1 MKKAR
6 LVDDDASK
14 TDREL
19 LESAVKKAVV
29 FGAGNI
35 GRGFIG
41 QTFSLSGYEVV
52 FVDVFPS
59 IVDALNKAG
68 EYPVQV
74 VSDQAVETLLVGP
87 VSALL
92 SGKTAEVADAI
103 ASADLMATA
112 VGVKAL
118 PAIAPVLAAGF
129 LKRWRH
135 GNLQPLD
142 ILVCE
147 NMLDADRYLRGLV
160 RQNLPAADQ
169 EQLESSIGFVETSI
183 GRMVPVMPEVL
194 RQQQPLLVQVEPY
207 HELPV
212 DAAGFR
218 GLIPDLIAI
227 QPFTPF
233 DFYIKRKLYVH
244 NLGHAVTAYLGW
256 LKQYETIAE
265 AVQDETIQSLTRQAM
280 LESASALSAA
290 YQVPIADLTAHV
302 DDLIARFANRRLGD
316 TVLRV
321 GRDPL
326 RKLGIDDRLA
336 GALLFALDQKVNPQT
351 IALGLAAG
359 LLFDSPDDPAARSM
373 QEILQQ
379 NGVRAFLAQHAG
391 LAGTPERETWCSHVL
406 MLHQALTLRA

>member
-14 TDREL
+14 TDRKL
-19 LESAVKKAVV
+19 LEAAVKKAVV

-41 QTFSLSGYEVV
+41 QTFSLSGYEVI

-68 EYPVQV
+68 AYPVQV
-74 VSDQAVETLLVGP
+74 VSDQSEQTFQVGP

-129 LKRWRH
+129 LKRWRN

-160 RQNLPAADQ
+160 RQTLPAADQ
-169 EQLESSIGFVETSI
+169 EQLESLIGFVETSI

-194 RQQQPLLVQVEPY
+194 RRQQPLLVQVEPY

-218 GLIPDLIAI
+218 GSIPDLIAI

-265 AVQDETIQSLTRQAM
+265 AIQDDTIRSLTRQAM
-280 LESASALSAA
+280 LESASALSTA
-290 YQVPIADLTAHV
+290 YQVPFADLTAHV

-321 GRDPL
+321 GRDPM
-326 RKLGIDDRLA
+326 RKLGVDDRLA

-359 LLFDSPDDPAARSM
+359 LLFDSLEDPAALSM
-373 QEILQQ
+373 QEMLQQ

-391 LAGTPERETWCSHVL
+391 LSGTPERETWCSHVL
-406 MLHQALTLRA
+406 MLHQALTFRA